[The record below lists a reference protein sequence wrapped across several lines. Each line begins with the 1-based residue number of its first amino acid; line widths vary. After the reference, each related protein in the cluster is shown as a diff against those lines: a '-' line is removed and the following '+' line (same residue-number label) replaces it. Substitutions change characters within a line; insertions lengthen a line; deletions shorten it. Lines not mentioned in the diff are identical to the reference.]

1 VAGSKRERELAR
13 AKYERQQARR
23 AQSDDKRRKRTQ
35 VIASVVIGA
44 LVLAG
49 FAALAVS
56 LRHKSASTSAA
67 AVDSNR
73 AVCLYSPSGTAARKV
88 TAPDVSTSLSPATK
102 TATLA
107 LTQGTVT
114 IELLNAKAPCT
125 VNSFAHLAKSSY
137 YANTPCHRL
146 TTSSTLKVL
155 QCGDP
160 TGTGSGGPGYSFA
173 DENLTGATYPA
184 GTVAMANSGPNT
196 NGSQFFLV
204 YGDSQLPAQY
214 TPFGKVTGGLDVLHK
229 IAAAGVKGGGED
241 GAPTTPVTLKS
252 VTVEG

>member
-23 AQSDDKRRKRTQ
+23 QLAHSKRRKRTQ
-35 VIASVVIGA
+35 VIASVVVGA

-49 FAALAVS
+49 FAALAVA
-56 LRHKSASTSAA
+56 LRHKGSSTSSA

-73 AVCLYSPSGTAARKV
+73 TVCLYTPSGTAARKV
-88 TAPDVSTSLSPATK
+88 SVPDLSTSLSPATK
-102 TATLA
+102 TATLD
-107 LTQGTVT
+107 LTQGAVTV
-114 IELLNAKAPCT
+114 ELYNSKAPCT
-125 VNSFAHLAKSSY
+125 VNSFTHLASSGFY
-137 YANTPCHRL
+137 TNTPCHRL
-146 TTSSTLKVL
+146 TTSATLKVL

-204 YGDSQLPAQY
+204 YGDSQLPASY
-214 TPFGKVTGGLDVLHK
+214 TPFGKVTAGLDVLQK
-229 IAAAGVKGGGED
+229 IGAAGVKGGGQD
-241 GAPTTPVTLKS
+241 GAPATPVILKS
-252 VTVEG
+252 VTVAG